1 MEIRQKVVCIDDSV
15 KVGQEEFVAKAYKQ
29 WVKKDQ
35 VYTVRAVLDNN
46 DIVTGILLKEVKN
59 NPIYI
64 HLIDDFQ
71 EPAFRLSRFRELNEF
86 EPVSKE
92 EEVVNIIKQ
101 ILEL

>member
-29 WVKKDQ
+29 WVKNDQ
-35 VYTVRAVLDNN
+35 VYTVRAILDNN
-46 DIVTGILLKEVKN
+46 EIVTGILLEEIRN
-59 NPIYI
+59 IPIFI

-71 EPAFRLSRFRELNEF
+71 EPAFRISRFKEPDEF

-92 EEVVNIIKQ
+92 EEIKNLMKQ

>member
-1 MEIRQKVVCIDDSV
+1 MEIRQKVVCIDDSI
-15 KVGQEEFVAKAYKQ
+15 KAGQEEFVSKTYKQ

-35 VYTVRAVLDNN
+35 VYTVREILDNN
-46 DIVTGILLKEVKN
+46 EIVTGILLEEIRN
-59 NPIYI
+59 ISIFI

-71 EPAFRLSRFRELNEF
+71 EPAFRVSRFKELQEF

-92 EEVVNIIKQ
+92 EKITDLLKQ